1 MNKWWWLGACV
12 YFAISFPAAYSKRNN
27 KAGGVRSEITPGS
40 ARPDV
45 TRARDHCWVGP
56 GYRQPCCE
64 IVRVLLVTPGT
75 SVAIRGVRHLV
86 TEYCTVMDGGELVL
100 AIQLLQSTQTMTC
113 FHTASTVCTLATMFV
128 SLSSREMRNMKP
140 GQISVIIR
148 TSHSFHLSQPPNA
161 GFYGDTG
168 SLKIVSAPINLSNEN
183 IYMSIYCHVTVVK
196 EYKFSRF
203 NREFSVYSFCWVLSQ
218 FMI

>member
-1 MNKWWWLGACV
+1 M

-27 KAGGVRSEITPGS
+27 KAGGGRAEITPGS

-45 TRARDHCWVGP
+45 TRARDQCWVTGW
-56 GYRQPCCE
+56 GRATGSHV
-64 IVRVLLVTPGT
+64 VRVLLVT

-203 NREFSVYSFCWVLSQ
+203 NREFSVYSFC
-218 FMI
+218 

>member
-1 MNKWWWLGACV
+1 
-12 YFAISFPAAYSKRNN
+12 
-27 KAGGVRSEITPGS
+27 
-40 ARPDV
+40 
-45 TRARDHCWVGP
+45 
-56 GYRQPCCE
+56 
-64 IVRVLLVTPGT
+64 
-75 SVAIRGVRHLV
+75 
-86 TEYCTVMDGGELVL
+86 MDGGELVL

-183 IYMSIYCHVTVVK
+183 IYMSIFCHVTVLK

-203 NREFSVYSFCWVLSQ
+203 NREFSVYSFCWWMMVQGVECCAIKNWAQLDPIKQSSSKLWNELKKRSNKSAEERIHDLKLLRLESFLPWGRFADQ
-218 FMI
+218 